1 MAIGIG
7 IGSQLMY
14 FSPTKRQVFSL
25 ECAALVA
32 YSTTEKLE
40 RLKA

>member
-1 MAIGIG
+1 MAIEIG

-14 FSPTKRQVFSL
+14 FPPTKRQVFSL
-25 ECAALVA
+25 AFPTLVA
-32 YSTTEKLE
+32 YYPAEKLE